1 MWTWKTNLP
10 CPARCTVIR
19 DLQSAVLGFWAYLSV
34 SVVEIHN
41 ITRRIPAQELRLS
54 SLFQPVDMNII
65 LLFIYTLVVY
75 LLSMYNA
82 LIRNMTWVFGGFV
95 YYCQLLY
102 NTLSIYLVTYSCF
115 ILLLWKKLQKVL
127 EISLLDIL
135 YKILFSKEVQLWTY

>member
-1 MWTWKTNLP
+1 MKDKPPMSSKMYRDPGPTIRSTW
-10 CPARCTVIR
+10 
-19 DLQSAVLGFWAYLSV
+19 FLSV
-34 SVVEIHN
+34 SLSLWSRVPQYNAAHSGSRAKI
-41 ITRRIPAQELRLS
+41 IFFIPACGHEYH
-54 SLFQPVDMNII
+54 FII
-65 LLFIYTLVVY
+65 YIYTLVVY

-127 EISLLDIL
+127 EMSLLDIL